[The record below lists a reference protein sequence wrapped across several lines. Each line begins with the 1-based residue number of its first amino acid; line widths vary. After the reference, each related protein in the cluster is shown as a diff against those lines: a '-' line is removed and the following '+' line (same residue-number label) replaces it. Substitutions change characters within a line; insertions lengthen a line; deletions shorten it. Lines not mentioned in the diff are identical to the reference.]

1 MGDMASIRKE
11 VTLTFEASDREL
23 ENILRLVEETPVGF
37 TSETTDSLRK
47 AINAITSQSDWDE
60 GEPEWLK
67 RKHAEENQ

>member
-1 MGDMASIRKE
+1 MIRKMASTRRK

-23 ENILRLVEETPVGF
+23 ENIMRLIEDTPVGF
-37 TSETTDSLRK
+37 TTETTESIRK

-67 RKHAEENQ
+67 KKHAAEA

>member
-1 MGDMASIRKE
+1 MASARRE

-37 TSETTDSLRK
+37 TTETTESIRK

-67 RKHAEENQ
+67 RKHAEEKQQ